1 MSRTTYPASE
11 APIDEIHNVGGGYNA
26 RYQRP
31 APYATRHRGRG
42 GIAPVHRHKTLV
54 LNSATPTNNSPDGDS
69 GTDSSSSSWV
79 QKNDRHL
86 QLINKSVYNQ
96 DSQARIQAMEQ
107 TRRQKLASRDQQER
121 AKLFGHLNR
130 VAQTGEVTNARGS
143 SSTPRE
149 IVINGVR
156 YLVSKN
162 GSKLVR
168 APGKLTRS
176 CLLCFQNLR
185 LTISFRR

>member
-1 MSRTTYPASE
+1 MSTTTYPASE
-11 APIDEIHNVGGGYNA
+11 TPVDGFYNVGGGYNA

-31 APYATRHRGRG
+31 APYATRYRGRG
-42 GIAPVHRHKTLV
+42 GTAPIHRHKTLV
-54 LNSATPTNNSPDGDS
+54 LNGATQANNGPDADS
-69 GTDSSSSSWV
+69 GTDTSSSSWV

-86 QLINKSVYNQ
+86 QLINKSVYEQ
-96 DSQARIQAMEQ
+96 DSQARILAMER

-130 VAQTGEVTNARGS
+130 IAQSGPVTNAPGC

-149 IVINGVR
+149 IAINGVR
-156 YLVSKN
+156 FLVSKN

-168 APGKLTRS
+168 APGKFDMQMFVLH
-176 CLLCFQNLR
+176 
-185 LTISFRR
+185 